1 MDLFDIDDRAHRNGT
16 AAGAVSILNTLGA
29 QNGGTGG
36 EVRSLNTFHKS
47 TQKLFIRSIRVLE
60 EPFHTCGNFTQVMW
74 GNIGCHTHGDTR
86 RPVDQ
91 QVRDA
96 RRQYRG
102 LKRFTVIVRLKIN
115 GIFINVTHHFQ
126 GDRCHLRLGITRS
139 RSAVITGGPEVT
151 LTERQRIA
159 HNPALDQAYKGIV
172 NGAVAVG
179 VELTHHIAHHASALI
194 EGTIGS
200 IPTVIHRVDYTTMHR
215 LESIT
220 HIGQGA
226 TDNNRHCIVQVGTLH
241 LGLQIYLFNMT
252 VGIVKHNLT
261 TICGDLDIWVFA
273 LVFFTHEFFR
283 SSVTLSLIFR
293 LGNIANWLY
302 AKLFRYRGIECLWRS
317 AE

>member
-1 MDLFDIDDRAHRNGT
+1 MLIQVVEYNLGHSIAFEHDHEALAGTAGGLITQIGNSGDFTFLDEIGNLNRQVIGVCLVRQLGHHKASAPMDLFDIDDRAHRNGT

-115 GIFINVTHHFQ
+115 GIFVDVTHHFQ
-126 GDRCHLRLGITRS
+126 GNRRHLRLGIARG
-139 RSAVITGGPEVT
+139 RSAVVTGRTEVALTKCQGITHRPP
-151 LTERQRIA
+151 LNQAYQRIV
-159 HNPALDQAYKGIV
+159 DST
-172 NGAVAVG
+172 VAVR
-179 VELTHHIAHHASALI
+179 VELAHHIANDAGTFI
-194 EGTIGS
+194 ES
-200 IPTVIHRVDYTTMHR
+200 
-215 LESIT
+215 
-220 HIGQGA
+220 
-226 TDNNRHCIVQVGTLH
+226 
-241 LGLQIYLFNMT
+241 T
-252 VGIVKHNLT
+252 VG
-261 TICGDLDIWVFA
+261 A
-273 LVFFTHEFFR
+273 
-283 SSVTLSLIFR
+283 VTAVVHSIDH
-293 LGNIANWLY
+293 ATM
-302 AKLFRYRGIECLWRS
+302 YRFKTVAYIR
-317 AE
+317 

>member
-1 MDLFDIDDRAHRNGT
+1 M
-16 AAGAVSILNTLGA
+16 
-29 QNGGTGG
+29 
-36 EVRSLNTFHKS
+36 
-47 TQKLFIRSIRVLE
+47 
-60 EPFHTCGNFTQVMW
+60 
-74 GNIGCHTHGDTR
+74 
-86 RPVDQ
+86 
-91 QVRDA
+91 
-96 RRQYRG
+96 
-102 LKRFTVIVRLKIN
+102 
-115 GIFINVTHHFQ
+115 
-126 GDRCHLRLGITRS
+126 
-139 RSAVITGGPEVT
+139 
-151 LTERQRIA
+151 
-159 HNPALDQAYKGIV
+159 
-172 NGAVAVG
+172 G

-200 IPTVIHRVDYTTMHR
+200 IPAVIHRVDYTTMHR

-261 TICGDLDIWVFA
+261 AICGDLDIWVFA

-302 AKLFRYRGIECLWRS
+302 AKLFRYRGIECPWRS